1 MRLNR
6 ATLLLLGGLIAFIA
20 VAVVI
25 LNSGSAS
32 STANATPTLSQSEAL
47 VLPDVRFADVQRLT
61 IANAEGESLTLIQDE
76 QGTWSIEGRDEPIQ
90 QMATDTAVAN
100 LVNAQA
106 FDRFTA
112 DDLAPFGLAEPL
124 HTFTLHTP
132 NGEVVLHTGNRNPGG
147 TRVYAARPDQPG
159 TVFLLSNP
167 SHIATLTA
175 YLANPPVV
183 VITPTAAPS
192 LTRPG
197 LLFPEYDST
206 RIVRVSLVN
215 NATEENL
222 TLVKGSDN
230 VWTLDPF
237 STNYQ
242 ARALDQLLASTLAQA
257 FAGLRAL
264 DVLNGVD
271 EAALGLAEPLYT
283 LTATRDDGFEFVV
296 RLGAADPSGARQY
309 ARIFDIE
316 SVAVMD
322 RAELASI
329 VQFIGQPPFEA
340 AFTFEATEEATPE
353 VTPEATP

>member
-6 ATLLLLGGLIAFIA
+6 TTLLLLGGLIAFIA
-20 VAVVI
+20 VALVI
-25 LNSGSAS
+25 LNSAGSA
-32 STANATPTLSQSEAL
+32 ANAGATPTLTQSEAL

-61 IANAEGESLTLIQDE
+61 IADAEGNSLTFVQDE
-76 QGTWSIEGRDEPIQ
+76 NGTWSIEGREEPIQ
-90 QMATDTAVAN
+90 QMATDTAIAN

-132 NGEVVLHTGNRNPGG
+132 NGDVVLHVGNRNPGG
-147 TRVYAARPDQPG
+147 TRVYALRPDQPN

-167 SHIATLTA
+167 SHIATLTG
-175 YLANPPVV
+175 YLKNPPIV
-183 VITPTAAPS
+183 VITPTPAPS

-215 NATEENL
+215 NAAGETL
-222 TLVKGSDN
+222 TLVKGDDG

-237 STNYQ
+237 STNY
-242 ARALDQLLASTLAQA
+242 AANPIDQELASTLAQA

-264 DVLNGVD
+264 DVLTGVD
-271 EAALGLAEPLYT
+271 AAALGLAEPLYT
-283 LTATRDDGFEFVV
+283 LTAARDDGFEFVV
-296 RLGAADPSGARQY
+296 RLGSVDPSGTRQY
-309 ARIFDIE
+309 ARIYDLE
-316 SVAVMD
+316 NVAVVD
-322 RAELASI
+322 RAELDSI
-329 VQFIGQPPFEA
+329 VRFIGQPPFEA
-340 AFTFEATEEATPE
+340 AFTFEATAEATA
-353 VTPEATP
+353 EATSSD